1 VLFSLFFP
9 SGYYGGVIGLTIIL
23 TCIGFDLVTTIS
35 WEGAKGQGDCT
46 CGKQQEKTKN
56 SYGKHIHLNCFW
68 CFTHFLI
75 MVFIYRFLSVFI
87 YKS

>member
-35 WEGAKGQGDCT
+35 WEGAKGQGAHMWET
-46 CGKQQEKTKN
+46 TRKN
-56 SYGKHIHLNCFW
+56 KK
-68 CFTHFLI
+68 FL
-75 MVFIYRFLSVFI
+75 
-87 YKS
+87 